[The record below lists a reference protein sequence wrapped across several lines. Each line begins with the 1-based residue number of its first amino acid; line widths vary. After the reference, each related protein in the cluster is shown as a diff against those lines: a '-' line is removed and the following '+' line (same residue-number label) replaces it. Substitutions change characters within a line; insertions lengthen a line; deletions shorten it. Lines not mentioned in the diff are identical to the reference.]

1 MIENYKNVVFNNYA
15 NFEGRA
21 RRREYWLF
29 YLANAIIY
37 LILFLSYC
45 LCRCLGSSIYMDI
58 FCLVLLLFNLVLF
71 IPNLAL
77 SVRRLHDTNRSG
89 WWVLISL
96 IPTIGTIIFFVF
108 SVLPGTEGENEYGP
122 DPKANELK

>member
-37 LILFLSYC
+37 LILFLF
-45 LCRCLGSSIYMDI
+45 CLGLDYSILIDAVWGI
-58 FCLVLLLFNLVLF
+58 LGLVLL
-71 IPNLAL
+71 IPGLAL

-89 WWVLISL
+89 WWLLISL
-96 IPTIGTIIFFVF
+96 IPIIGTIIFFVF

>member
-1 MIENYKNVVFNNYA
+1 MIENFKNVVFNNYA

-37 LILFLSYC
+37 LISFLF
-45 LCRCLGSSIYMDI
+45 CLGLDYSILIDAVWGI
-58 FCLVLLLFNLVLF
+58 LGLVLL
-71 IPNLAL
+71 IPGLAL

-89 WWVLISL
+89 WWLLISL
-96 IPTIGTIIFFVF
+96 IPIIGTIIFFVF